1 MINTNRLI
9 ELLVDK
15 NLNISDVATCIRRS
29 HNNTVSKLRNRTPM
43 SLREAEKIQYLLGI
57 EDEDFSFYFLNTW
70 CSE

>member
-15 NLNISDVATCIRRS
+15 NLNISDVATCIGRS
-29 HNNTVSKLRNRTPM
+29 RNNTVSKLRNRIPM

-57 EDEDFSFYFLNTW
+57 KDEDFSFYFLNTW